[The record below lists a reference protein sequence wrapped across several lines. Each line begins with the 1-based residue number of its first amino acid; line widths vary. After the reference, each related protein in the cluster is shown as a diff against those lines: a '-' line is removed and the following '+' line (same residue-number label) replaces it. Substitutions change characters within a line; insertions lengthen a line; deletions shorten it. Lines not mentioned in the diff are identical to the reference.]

1 MSNPVPASASKPAAS
16 SGVVATRWWWVRHAP
31 VRSDGGNIYGQTDI
45 ACDTGDREVF
55 EAVAKI
61 LPRSA
66 VWYASNLMRTL
77 QTAEAIWAAGFPRP
91 ATMPREAAFAEQN
104 LGQWQ
109 GMNRAAFIASRPVG
123 SHWFAAI
130 DEPAPGGE
138 SFMDLYNRTCGA
150 IDRINAE
157 QAGKDVIAVGHG
169 GTIKAAVGLALGGQP
184 EKGLAFDIDNCS
196 VTRLDHYA
204 SAGIWRLPMVNQQPW
219 IADASHNAMHQ
230 PAGPEIATA
239 SKLA

>member
-1 MSNPVPASASKPAAS
+1 MSNPDKPA
-16 SGVVATRWWWVRHAP
+16 VVATRWWWVRHAP
-31 VRSDGGNIYGQTDI
+31 VREDNGCIYGQKDLG
-45 ACDTGDREVF
+45 CDTSDRVVF

-61 LPRSA
+61 LPRNA
-66 VWYASNLMRTL
+66 VWYASNLKRTH
-77 QTAEAIWAAGFPRP
+77 QTAEAIWAAGFPKP
-91 ATMPREAAFAEQN
+91 AGMIKEVAFAEQH

-109 GMNRAAFIASRPVG
+109 GMNRAAFLASRPPG
-123 SHWFAAI
+123 NQWFAAI

-138 SFMDLYNRTCGA
+138 SFMDLYNLVRGA
-150 IDRINAE
+150 IEAINLKH
-157 QAGKDVIAVGHG
+157 AGQDVIVAAHG
-169 GTIKAAVGLALGGQP
+169 GTIKAAVGLALGGLP

-196 VTRLDHYA
+196 VTRLDHFL
-204 SAGIWRLPMVNQQPW
+204 SVDNSIWRLPMVNQQPW